1 MSEGVVKIEHFQAVH
16 NLDQTHGGL
25 KVAPKLTAAHISPNN
40 LQRMNVRLA
49 VQVYRIL
56 PFKFLMMLY
65 ITVRISSMHNDAK
78 QMLISLPCISLL
90 QQAYHTI

>member
-1 MSEGVVKIEHFQAVH
+1 MASLLKFIPIHCFHVCTHTVQMSEGVVKIEHFQAVH

-56 PFKFLMMLY
+56 LMMLY
-65 ITVRISSMHNDAK
+65 ITVRISLHA
-78 QMLISLPCISLL
+78 
-90 QQAYHTI
+90 

>member
-1 MSEGVVKIEHFQAVH
+1 MFKFIQAYFFYVCSHTIQMSDGVVKIEHFEAVH

-40 LQRMNVRLA
+40 LQRMYVRLA

-56 PFKFLMMLY
+56 SFDFCD
-65 ITVRISSMHNDAK
+65 DAV
-78 QMLISLPCISLL
+78 
-90 QQAYHTI
+90 Y